1 MISRR
6 VLKMVVTSQPLD
18 EIRHLRVTT
27 TNPETSSND
36 HIDFERCAAPH
47 NAIVKHALI
56 STGRDPNNLPVRLPW
71 PPSND
76 AILQERQ
83 ECLHPD
89 AIGFLECTIDLEEG
103 SSFVVMDAG
112 RWTCSGDLET
122 GGFGER
128 RVVQA
133 TNGEIHLI
141 ATVRAWIPTASISK
155 YQHGSLASVHAKI
168 LGHINRLPN

>member
-76 AILQERQ
+76 AILQSCKNAKNAYTQ
-83 ECLHPD
+83 MQS
-89 AIGFLECTIDLEEG
+89 A
-103 SSFVVMDAG
+103 SS
-112 RWTCSGDLET
+112 
-122 GGFGER
+122 
-128 RVVQA
+128 
-133 TNGEIHLI
+133 
-141 ATVRAWIPTASISK
+141 
-155 YQHGSLASVHAKI
+155 SV
-168 LGHINRLPN
+168 P

>member
-1 MISRR
+1 MASKQRC
-6 VLKMVVTSQPLD
+6 
-18 EIRHLRVTT
+18 
-27 TNPETSSND
+27 NP
-36 HIDFERCAAPH
+36 
-47 NAIVKHALI
+47 
-56 STGRDPNNLPVRLPW
+56 
-71 PPSND
+71 

-89 AIGFLECTIDLEEG
+89 AIGFLECTIDPEEG

-155 YQHGSLASVHAKI
+155 YQHGSLASVHAKV